1 MRAKVCDF
9 LSLSAILL
17 LCVIFAALAL
27 NGLFVTCV
35 VETGFSADN
44 NEHVLFLR
52 DNVAR
57 NLAALAAGA
66 VCVWLVLKCR
76 VTRRMNQ
83 IAAIGMLCCV
93 TAVGVCWVSAAKALP
108 YADAKFIL
116 SDAAQAASHVNALS
130 ESAYLKKYPFQT
142 GFLLYAECMTR
153 LFGNSSAVVMQ
164 YCNILF
170 VSLAYLA
177 LIGIARRLF
186 QDERIE
192 LLTILLLLLCL
203 QPVFL
208 CTFVYG
214 TLPGLALAL
223 WGVYAAVRY
232 IQERGLIWMLA
243 AALLTAVAVVLKKN
257 YALVT
262 IACGIALLLN
272 ALRGRAARPL
282 LLCAVL
288 AICAALAPVLVQKS
302 YEARAQTSFGRG
314 LPQSAWLAMGL
325 GESSMCSGW
334 HNAQLAVDFAES
346 GYDYAR
352 SDAAFRH
359 QARERA
365 QLLLSRPR
373 YLGSF
378 FYHKLTSQWNT
389 PSFQSIWSS
398 AAGGHAGALPP
409 LAESLY
415 SGSGARIIERYFD
428 VYTQLVYCGF
438 TCALILL
445 CRKKRRTDARLILPL
460 AVLGAFLYH
469 AVFEAKAQYALPYLP
484 MLLPYCAYAFVT
496 LRDRLQRRAG

>member
-1 MRAKVCDF
+1 MRAKACDL
-9 LSLSAILL
+9 LSLTAILL
-17 LCVIFAALAL
+17 LCAIFAAIAL

-35 VETGFSADN
+35 VETAFSADN
-44 NEHVLFLR
+44 NEHVVFLR
-52 DNVAR
+52 DHVTF
-57 NLAALAAGA
+57 NLAALAVGLI
-66 VCVWLVLKCR
+66 CVWLVLKCR
-76 VTRRMNQ
+76 ITRRTNVV
-83 IAAIGMLCCV
+83 AAIGMLFCV
-93 TAVGVCWVSAAKALP
+93 TAAGVCWVSAAQALP

-116 SDAAQAASHVNALS
+116 SDAARAAADAGALS
-130 ESAYLKKYPFQT
+130 GSVYLKKYPFQT

-170 VSLAYLA
+170 VNLAYLA
-177 LIGIARRLF
+177 LLGVARRLF
-186 QDERIE
+186 QDERIVF
-192 LLTILLLLLCL
+192 LTILLLLLCL
-203 QPVFL
+203 QPIFL

-214 TLPGLALAL
+214 TLPGLAFAL
-223 WGVYAAVRY
+223 WGVYAVIRY
-232 IQERGLIWMLA
+232 IKGRGLMWMLA
-243 AALLTAVAVVLKKN
+243 AALLTAAAVVLKKN
-257 YALVT
+257 YAVVAV
-262 IACGIALLLN
+262 ACGIALLLD
-272 ALRGRAARPL
+272 ALRNRAARPL
-282 LLCAVL
+282 LLCTLLALCAVL
-288 AICAALAPVLVQKS
+288 APALVQKS

-346 GYDYAR
+346 GFDYAQ
-352 SDAAFRH
+352 SDAAFRL
-359 QARERA
+359 QACERA
-365 QLLLSRPR
+365 RLLFSRPR

-389 PSFQSIWSS
+389 PSFQSVWSS

-409 LAESLY
+409 LVESLY
-415 SGSGARIIERYFD
+415 SGDGARAIERYFD
-428 VYTQLVYCGF
+428 CYTQLVYCGF

-445 CRKKRRTDARLILPL
+445 CRRKLRTEAMLILPL

-484 MLLPYCAYAFVT
+484 MLLPYCVYAFVA